1 MRLAAV
7 AAALVLAGCGGDEDK
22 RLLDTREVERG
33 IARGVERDQPGTRV
47 ASVDCPDEVELRKG
61 GVFRC
66 RVTSSKPREVA
77 VATVTQVDDQGRV
90 RYDIP

>member
-7 AAALVLAGCGGDEDK
+7 AAALVLAGCGEEEK
-22 RLLDTREVERG
+22 RLLDVGEVERG
-33 IARGVERDQPGTRV
+33 IARGVERDRPGTKV

-77 VATVTQVDDQGRV
+77 VATVTQEDDQGRV
-90 RYDIP
+90 RYEIP